1 MNLKFSSSSASKLD
15 LLLEQHDVAA
25 WMELGLE
32 QRSSFSADVI
42 TSGTYGDNNGEF
54 KSLTL
59 SLLLLVAAV
68 VVATAAA
75 ELARP
80 SRALLVLTPTWAISI
95 TAISTIPLHFLTISL
110 SPCVEFQ
117 ISLWFVFLSL
127 SLDFWVLEREGDG
140 YGDDEFWMWFGRLGW
155 VKCFFFLLI
164 PKFF

>member
-80 SRALLVLTPTWAISI
+80 SRALLVLTPT
-95 TAISTIPLHFLTISL
+95 
-110 SPCVEFQ
+110 
-117 ISLWFVFLSL
+117 
-127 SLDFWVLEREGDG
+127 
-140 YGDDEFWMWFGRLGW
+140 
-155 VKCFFFLLI
+155 
-164 PKFF
+164 